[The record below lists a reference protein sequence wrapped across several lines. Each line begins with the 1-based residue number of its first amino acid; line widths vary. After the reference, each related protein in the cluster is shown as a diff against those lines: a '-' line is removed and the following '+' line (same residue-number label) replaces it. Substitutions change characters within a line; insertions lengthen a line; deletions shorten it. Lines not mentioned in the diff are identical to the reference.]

1 MEEGQN
7 MLLSWVIRMSL
18 REKVDVNKG
27 LKEGRMLAEQDE
39 KPEPRPYGGSGS
51 VVVFLL

>member
-1 MEEGQN
+1 
-7 MLLSWVIRMSL
+7 MSL

-51 VVVFLL
+51 VVVFSVVDSPHFSQLFSS